1 MRSLR
6 PEVEVLDAEPES
18 AGGCLVK
25 FHPDMVVCSTA
36 TEAVRAAPVWVEL
49 YPGHEPVSV
58 VSVSGRREEIENI
71 ELRKLL
77 ELVDQADDIA
87 QRS

>member
-1 MRSLR
+1 MLD
-6 PEVEVLDAEPES
+6 VESEFAV
-18 AGGCLVK
+18 GYLVN

-49 YPGHEPVSV
+49 YPEHGPVSV
-58 VSVSGRREEIENI
+58 VSVSGGCEEVEDI
-71 ELRKLL
+71 ELPKLL
-77 ELVDQADDIA
+77 ELVDQADEIA